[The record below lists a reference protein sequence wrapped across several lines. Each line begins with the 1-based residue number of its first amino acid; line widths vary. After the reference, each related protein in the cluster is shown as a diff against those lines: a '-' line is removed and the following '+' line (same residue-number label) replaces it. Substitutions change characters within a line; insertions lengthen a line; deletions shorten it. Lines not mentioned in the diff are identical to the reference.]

1 MASDS
6 KDVYRGPLLDLQPT
20 PLLSVNNV
28 DLSNLILIP
37 TSLVTPFTLSFQKRQ
52 KCYFYN
58 LHTWQLKSF
67 QFNTRPRWIGFAS
80 FYQLLP
86 CQRSPW
92 CASVTNFALSSLYI
106 VQWMKTPIMIWNKKS
121 KTIEKSRFRMST
133 TGFFIDQ
140 EGYFP
145 RTRSSPQRREIRFF
159 HPEVL
164 FSPPP
169 KLAIQSL
176 ML

>member
-58 LHTWQLKSF
+58 LLSTDTLVCFSDKLCAELPVHCTVDEDTHYDLK
-67 QFNTRPRWIGFAS
+67 Q
-80 FYQLLP
+80 
-86 CQRSPW
+86 
-92 CASVTNFALSSLYI
+92 
-106 VQWMKTPIMIWNKKS
+106 KT
-121 KTIEKSRFRMST
+121 KTIEKSRFHMST
-133 TGFFIDQ
+133 TGFFIQ

-145 RTRSSPQRREIRFF
+145 RTRSSPRRREIRFF
-159 HPEVL
+159 LPDVL
-164 FSPPP
+164 FSPPQ
-169 KLAIQSL
+169 KLAIQTNFHKVL
-176 ML
+176 PL